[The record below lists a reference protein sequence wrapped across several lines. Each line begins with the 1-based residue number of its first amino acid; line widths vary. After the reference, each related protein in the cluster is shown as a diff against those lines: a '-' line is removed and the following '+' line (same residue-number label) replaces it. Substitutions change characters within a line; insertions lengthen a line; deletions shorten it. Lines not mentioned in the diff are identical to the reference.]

1 MLIAVIEDLDWH
13 LGLQVLAIIRIKGM
27 AAIGN
32 IISIAL
38 NGLMFGTI
46 ESGRIIGT
54 DRHSGAAATRCC
66 TVVRCKSE
74 LSFD

>member
-1 MLIAVIEDLDWH
+1 MAIIEGLDWH
-13 LGLQVLAIIRIKGM
+13 LGPQVLAVIRIRGV

-38 NGLMFGTI
+38 NRLMFGTI

-54 DRHSGAAATRCC
+54 DRRTGVAAVRRCIVI
-66 TVVRCKSE
+66 T
-74 LSFD
+74 

>member
-1 MLIAVIEDLDWH
+1 MLAVIR
-13 LGLQVLAIIRIKGM
+13 IRGM

-54 DRHSGAAATRCC
+54 DRRSGVAATRRY
-66 TVVRCKSE
+66 TVINIV
-74 LSFD
+74 FI

>member
-1 MLIAVIEDLDWH
+1 MESHDWH
-13 LGLQVLAIIRIKGM
+13 LGLQVLAVIPIRGV

-54 DRHSGAAATRCC
+54 DRRSGVAATRHC
-66 TVVRCKSE
+66 TVVYNI
-74 LSFD
+74 